1 MIRRPPRSTRTDTL
15 FPYTTLFRS
24 DSITVILPNRKEYEA
39 KLIGRDVASDLAVLK
54 INASGL
60 PFVKFGDSTTTRV
73 GDWVI
78 AIGNPFGLGST
89 VTAGIVSALHR
100 NTGQGGAYDRYIP
113 TDASL
118 NQGYRKSTRL
128 NSSH

>member
-1 MIRRPPRSTRTDTL
+1 MRVVFKPKKVYQVRM
-15 FPYTTLFRS
+15 S
-24 DSITVILPNRKEYEA
+24 DWSS
-39 KLIGRDVASDLAVLK
+39 DVCSSVL

-60 PFVKFGDSTTTRV
+60 HFVKFGDSTTTRV

-100 NTGQGGAYDRYIP
+100 NTGQGGAYDRYIQ
-113 TDASL
+113 TDASI
-118 NQGYRKSTRL
+118 NQGNSGGPMFDLDGDRKSTRL